1 MFLSSFFK
9 EAQTLL
15 YVGVKQQASIE
26 LQEMTFSHLHK
37 LSLSWHLSKKTGTV
51 MKSMDRGVEASN
63 QLVTYLFL
71 WLVPAIAECIAVAVL
86 FLFEIKQWILSVI
99 VFTGVSLYAFFTIY
113 ITLWRKKFREATNKN
128 DNDLHDKA
136 QDSIVNF
143 ETVKYFTAEEFEV
156 ERFRNSV
163 VKYQLFSAKTSY
175 SMSML
180 NALQQLVML
189 TTLCLA
195 LLMSGKAVTDGDMT
209 LGTWVAVQTW
219 VTRVFVPL
227 NFLGSVY
234 SMIVNA
240 LVDVRNL
247 SELLSESPD
256 IVDAPYATDLVPYN
270 YTTSSSKKGIFST
283 SSRSNS
289 SKPDVD
295 IEMQNN
301 GKGQPGLQIRFEDIH
316 FHYPEQPVEKGLKGV
331 SFIVEPGTTTAIVG
345 STGAGK
351 TTISRLLFR
360 FYDPVGGRVMIDHK
374 DIKVHTQKST
384 RKLVGIVPQDTVLF
398 NDSIMYNIRYGRMD
412 ATDEE
417 VIAAAKAAQIQG
429 FIESLPE
436 GWDTIVGE
444 RGLKLSGG
452 EKQRVAIARC
462 LLKNPPIVVLDE
474 ATSALDT
481 VTENS
486 VQEALNAL
494 GSNRTVLIIAHR
506 LSTIRK
512 ANQIIVMHQ
521 GNIEEM
527 GTHEDLINV
536 PNGHYRELWEMQARV
551 GK

>member
-1 MFLSSFFK
+1 MFLSAFFK
-9 EAQTLL
+9 EMQTLL

-26 LQEMTFSHLHK
+26 LQEMTFSHLHS
-37 LSLSWHLSKKTGTV
+37 LSLTWHLSKKTGTV

-71 WLVPAIAECIAVAVL
+71 WLVPALGECAAVAIL
-86 FLFEIKQWILSVI
+86 FLFSIDQWVLSVI
-99 VFTGVSLYAFFTIY
+99 VFSGVCIYALSTVW

-136 QDSIVNF
+136 QDSILNF
-143 ETVKYFTAEEFEV
+143 ETVKYFTAEAYEI
-156 ERFRNSV
+156 ERFRGSV
-163 VKYQLFSAKTSY
+163 IKFQLYSAKTSY

-180 NALQQLVML
+180 NALQQLIML
-189 TTLCLA
+189 TTLCLG
-195 LLMSGKAVTDGDMT
+195 LWISGKAVTDGDMD

-219 VTRVFVPL
+219 ITRIFIPL

-256 IVDAPYATDLVPYN
+256 ITDVPGAKALVPYD
-270 YTTSSSKKGIFST
+270 YSSSSSAT
-283 SSRSNS
+283 SRSRSRSIDQVKETAN
-289 SKPDVD
+289 D
-295 IEMQNN
+295 IEMQSDE
-301 GKGQPGLQIRFEDIH
+301 KQPGLQVRFKNIY
-316 FHYPEQPVEKGLKGV
+316 FHYPEQPPQKGLKGV
-331 SFIVEPGTTTAIVG
+331 SFTIEPGTTTAIVG

-360 FYDPVGGRVMIDHK
+360 FYDPIDGEVMIDHK
-374 DIKVHTQKST
+374 DIKLYTQEST

-398 NDSIMYNIRYGRMD
+398 NDSIMYNIRYGRME

-417 VIAAAKAAQIQG
+417 VIAAAKAAQIND
-429 FIESLPE
+429 FIDSLPE

-494 GSNRTVLIIAHR
+494 GSNRTVMIIAHR
-506 LSTIRK
+506 LSTIR
-512 ANQIIVMHQ
+512 AASQIIVMDN
-521 GNIEEM
+521 GIVSEV
-527 GTHEDLINV
+527 GTHDELLQNSD
-536 PNGHYRELWEMQARV
+536 GHYRELWDMQSRV
-551 GK
+551 TN